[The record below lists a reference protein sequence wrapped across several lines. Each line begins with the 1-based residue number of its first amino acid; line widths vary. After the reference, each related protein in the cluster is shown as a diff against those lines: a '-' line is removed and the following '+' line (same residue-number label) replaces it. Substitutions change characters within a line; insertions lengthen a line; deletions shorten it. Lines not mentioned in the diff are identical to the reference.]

1 MPLFFSML
9 TFAFVAAIT
18 PGPNNIM
25 LAASGANF
33 GFKRTIPHI
42 AGVVVGFFFLLL
54 LVGLGLGQLFEA
66 FPMIRQIFRIA
77 ALGFIFYLAWRI
89 ANSGSSEDDEKKAR
103 PIRFWEAATFQLI
116 NPKAVVM
123 SITVIATFISPDHD
137 FSYQFILLVISFTVL
152 TLISV
157 VAWAGF
163 GLVIGQIIST
173 PKSQRIFNIVMALL
187 LIVSVLPVAGDI
199 LASL

>member
-1 MPLFFSML
+1 MMPLFYSMI

-33 GFKRTIPHI
+33 GFKKTIPHI
-42 AGVVVGFFFLLL
+42 AGVVVGFFFVLL
-54 LVGLGLGQLFEA
+54 LVGLGLGQLFDA
-66 FPMIRQIFRIA
+66 FPIIRQIFRIL

-89 ANSGSSEDDEKKAR
+89 ANSGASKDEEAKGR
-103 PIRFWEAATFQLI
+103 PISFFEAATFQLI

-137 FSYQFILLVISFTVL
+137 FAVQFAILVASFTFL
-152 TLISV
+152 TFVSV
-157 VAWAGF
+157 VAWAVF
-163 GLVIGQIIST
+163 GLIIGKIIST

-187 LIVSVLPVAGDI
+187 LIGSILPVAVEI
-199 LASL
+199 FS

>member
-1 MPLFFSML
+1 MMPLFFSMF
-9 TFAFVAAIT
+9 TFAFIAAIT

-33 GFKRTIPHI
+33 GFKKTIPHI
-42 AGVVVGFFFLLL
+42 AGVVAGFFFVLL
-54 LVGLGLGQLFEA
+54 LVGLGLGQLFDA
-66 FPMIRQIFRIA
+66 FPIVRQIFRIL

-89 ANSGSSEDDEKKAR
+89 ANSGTSKDEEAKGR
-103 PIRFWEAATFQLI
+103 PISFFEAATFQLI

-137 FSYQFILLVISFTVL
+137 FALQFAILVASFTFL
-152 TLISV
+152 TLVSV

-163 GLVIGQIIST
+163 GLIIGKIIST

-187 LIVSVLPVAGDI
+187 LIGSILPVAVEI
-199 LASL
+199 FS

>member
-1 MPLFFSML
+1 MPLFFPMI

-33 GFKRTIPHI
+33 GFKRTLPHI
-42 AGVVVGFFFLLL
+42 AGVTVGFFFLLL

-66 FPMIRQIFRIA
+66 FPIIRQVFRVA
-77 ALGFIFYLAWRI
+77 ALGFILYLAWRI
-89 ANSGSSEDDEKKAR
+89 ANSGGGKDQSERAR
-103 PIRFWEAATFQLI
+103 PISFWEAAAFQLI

-137 FSYQFILLVISFTVL
+137 FAFQFSLLVASFTVL

-157 VAWAGF
+157 AAWAAF
-163 GLVIGQIIST
+163 GLVLGNIIST
-173 PKSQRIFNIVMALL
+173 PKSQRMFNIVMALL
-187 LIVSVLPVAGDI
+187 LIVSILPVAAEI
-199 LASL
+199 VA

>member
-1 MPLFFSML
+1 MMPLFFSMF

-33 GFKRTIPHI
+33 GFKKTIPHI
-42 AGVVVGFFFLLL
+42 AGVVVGFFFVLLF
-54 LVGLGLGQLFEA
+54 VGLGLGQLFDA
-66 FPMIRQIFRIA
+66 FPIVRQIFRIL

-89 ANSGSSEDDEKKAR
+89 ANSGTSKDEEAKGR
-103 PIRFWEAATFQLI
+103 PISFFEAATFQLI

-137 FSYQFILLVISFTVL
+137 FVLQFAILVASFTFL
-152 TLISV
+152 TLVSV

-163 GLVIGQIIST
+163 GLIIGKIIST

-187 LIVSVLPVAGDI
+187 LIGSILPVAVEI
-199 LASL
+199 FS

>member
-1 MPLFFSML
+1 MMPLFFSMF

-33 GFKRTIPHI
+33 GFKKTIPHI
-42 AGVVVGFFFLLL
+42 AGVVVGFFFVLL
-54 LVGLGLGQLFEA
+54 LVGLGLGQLFDA
-66 FPMIRQIFRIA
+66 LPIVRQIFRIL

-89 ANSGSSEDDEKKAR
+89 ANSGTSNDEEAKGR
-103 PIRFWEAATFQLI
+103 PISFFEAATFQLI

-137 FSYQFILLVISFTVL
+137 FALQFAILVASFTFL
-152 TLISV
+152 TLVSV

-163 GLVIGQIIST
+163 GLIIGKIIST

-187 LIVSVLPVAGDI
+187 LIGSILPVAVEI
-199 LASL
+199 FS

>member
-1 MPLFFSML
+1 MMPLFFSMF

-33 GFKRTIPHI
+33 GFKKTIPHI
-42 AGVVVGFFFLLL
+42 AGVVVGFFFVLL
-54 LVGLGLGQLFEA
+54 LVGLGLGQLFDA
-66 FPMIRQIFRIA
+66 FPIVRQIFRIL

-89 ANSGSSEDDEKKAR
+89 ANSGTSNDEEAKGR
-103 PIRFWEAATFQLI
+103 PISFFEAATFQLI

-137 FSYQFILLVISFTVL
+137 FALQFAILVASFTFL
-152 TLISV
+152 TLVSV

-163 GLVIGQIIST
+163 GLIIGKIIST

-187 LIVSVLPVAGDI
+187 LIGSILPVAVEI
-199 LASL
+199 FS